1 MFLYKTIATFFG
13 IGYIGKGSGTVAAFV
28 VCLFIYACITYNIYS
43 NDAALV
49 VSLLIFIIGALSAT
63 QVEKIW
69 EKDSKRIVI
78 DEVFGMLVSL
88 LFLRI
93 TLVTIVIAFVL
104 FRFFDIYKP
113 LGIKKA
119 ELLPDGWG
127 VMADDLLAGIYANI
141 VLQILCIFIFKK

>member
-13 IGYIGKGSGTVAAFV
+13 IGYIGKGSGTIAALV
-28 VCLFIYACITYNIYS
+28 TCIFIYACITYNIYS
-43 NDAALV
+43 NGVALA
-49 VSLLIFIIGALSAT
+49 VSLLVFIIGALSAT

-88 LFLRI
+88 LFLPVSLI
-93 TLVTIVIAFVL
+93 TIVIAFIL
-104 FRFFDIYKP
+104 FRFFDIVKP

-127 VMADDLLAGIYANI
+127 VMADDLVAGIYANI
-141 VLQILCIFIFKK
+141 VLQVYFIFSK

>member
-13 IGYIGKGSGTVAAFV
+13 IGYIGKGSGTVAALV
-28 VCLFIYACITYNIYS
+28 TCILIYACAVFDMYS
-43 NDAALV
+43 NGMALV
-49 VSLLIFIIGALSAT
+49 ISLLVYITGALSAT

-88 LFLRI
+88 LFLPV
-93 TLVTIVIAFVL
+93 TLISILIAFVL
-104 FRFFDIYKP
+104 FRLFDIFKP

-119 ELLPDGWG
+119 ELLPAGWG
-127 VMADDLLAGIYANI
+127 VMTDDLVAGVYANI
-141 VLQILCIFIFKK
+141 VLQVFFMLNK